1 MKIQLAIDRVS
12 IERAKEIAKEAQQ
25 YIDIIEVGTALIKDF
40 GMLSV
45 REIKREFPDKT
56 VLADLKTIDEGAYEF
71 TSAFKNGADIATVMG
86 AASMDT
92 LRACYETAKSFDKL
106 MMIDLLEVEDKKIY
120 RLNEFR
126 DAIFCIHSPSDS
138 MEQTI
143 GSLLKDF
150 KSKFSGISNI
160 AVAGGVAHETIRE
173 IKEANVNIVII
184 GGAITKSENIKK
196 SAMSFREML

>member
-1 MKIQLAIDRVS
+1 MKIQLAIDRLS
-12 IERAKEIAKEAQQ
+12 IERAKEIAKEAGP

-45 REIKREFPDKT
+45 RELKKEFPDKT
-56 VLADLKTIDEGAYEF
+56 VLADTKTIDEGAYEF
-71 TSAFKNGADIATVMG
+71 TSAFKSGADIATVMG

-92 LRACYETAKSFDKL
+92 LRACYETAKKFDKN
-106 MMIDLLEVEDKKIY
+106 MMIDLLAVEDKKIY
-120 RLNEFR
+120 ILTEFN

-138 MEQTI
+138 REQTI

-150 KSKFSGISNI
+150 KSKFPGISNI
-160 AVAGGVAHETIRE
+160 AVAGGVNHETINT
-173 IKEANVNIVII
+173 IKEAKVNIVII